1 MTLFLQTDAV
11 VSNFISDISGLKN
24 LDYFMNADFANQKYK
39 LNGNDATFSDL
50 FDYTRS
56 GNAYQFD
63 GTKINTIAANTPVF
77 GDYVADDG
85 GLWTTSIMGNLF
97 GNGAQTTTKKTTI
110 AGRVGQIAS
119 LIVWGSGSV
128 TLSGD
133 VEEVN
138 SGGLTASQG
147 HPIQFK
153 FKANITTPT
162 SSVVTSTVIGSIIN
176 YQAATDAP
184 YFANQPTLA
193 TVQQA
198 SMFLKQSILSQ
209 LLNFTL
215 LVRIKPYLIS
225 QPTVPVRFFEID
237 SNYNAVSVRNNLQ
250 RLMSVRLSDGTNSTD
265 TAGEENA
272 DEIIVAVSYSAGM
285 MKIFSN
291 GEFKGQLVGNAAS
304 VLSNI
309 QFLNT
314 TKYTDGTSSKPFS
327 GLLKNVV
334 IYKKQLSD
342 DELKQLSKSF
352 KWL

>member
-1 MTLFLQTDAV
+1 MTLFLKTDAL
-11 VSNFISDISGLKN
+11 VSNYISDISGLKN

-39 LNGNDATFSDL
+39 LNGNDATFADL

-56 GNAYQFD
+56 GNSYQFD
-63 GTKINTIAANTPVF
+63 GSKINTIAANNPVF
-77 GDYVADDG
+77 GDYVSQDQ
-85 GLWTTSIMGNLF
+85 GLWSAPIMGNLF
-97 GNGAQTTTKKTTI
+97 GNGAQTATKTATI
-110 AGRVGQIAS
+110 ASRVGQTAS
-119 LIVWGSGSV
+119 LIVWGVGSV

-133 VEEVN
+133 VEAVN
-138 SGGLTASQG
+138 GGGLTASQG
-147 HPIQFK
+147 NPIQYK
-153 FKANITTPT
+153 HTANASTPT
-162 SSVVTSTVIGSIIN
+162 NSIVTATVSGN
-176 YQAATDAP
+176 VLHYQTATDAP

-209 LLNFTL
+209 LSNFTL
-215 LVRIKPYLIS
+215 LVRIKPYFIA
-225 QPTVPVRFFEID
+225 PPVVPVRFFEID

-250 RLMSVRLSDGTNSTD
+250 RLMSVRLSDGANSTD

-272 DEIIVAVSYSAGM
+272 DEIIVAVSYSAGL
-285 MKIFSN
+285 MKVFSS
-291 GEFKGQLVGNAAS
+291 GELKGQFAGNAAS

-314 TKYTDGTSSKPFS
+314 TKYTDGTSSKPFA

-342 DELKQLSKSF
+342 EELKKLSQSF
-352 KWL
+352 KW